1 MALDNTAA
9 SRADFIAKQP
19 RPSFACDD
27 AKAIS
32 VPVLLTTGEQSP
44 PFFKRIV
51 AELERCLP
59 QARRRTISGASHT
72 VPAEQ
77 AELFVDAIR
86 AFFAQ
91 H

>member
-1 MALDNTAA
+1 MALDNTI
-9 SRADFIAKQP
+9 SIRAQFIAKQP
-19 RPSFACDD
+19 RPSFVCDD
-27 AKAIS
+27 AKAIAL
-32 VPVLLTTGEQSP
+32 PVLLTTGERSP
-44 PFFKRIV
+44 PIFKRIV

-59 QARRRTISGASHT
+59 QARRQTIAGASHT

-77 AELFVDAIR
+77 PALFAEAVT